1 MRYEYYRDTT
11 AIREALKS
19 GDLDYREENISKSWA
34 TEYDIEPV
42 RKGWLKKES
51 VTGMAASR

>member
-1 MRYEYYRDTT
+1 MRRGTGNFDRLRNEYFRDTT

-34 TEYDIEPV
+34 TEYDIEAV
-42 RKGWLKKES
+42 KKD
-51 VTGMAASR
+51 G